1 MELTKTL
8 QTFFD
13 SIKNM
18 WLQFDLKK
26 WANSLGGSSSQAI
39 LAAVYFGLSFA
50 IGYLFKKYF
59 KFLFMSLIVAGFIIV
74 LAHYNGLLTINMG
87 AIKNLFGIGTK
98 VTGGDVNL
106 LINHFFD
113 WVRDNLLY
121 FISCIVGFFVG
132 YKLG

>member
-13 SIKNM
+13 SVKNM
-18 WLQFDLKK
+18 WLQFDLKA
-26 WANSLGGSSSQAI
+26 WANNLGGSSSQAI

-59 KFLFMSLIVAGFIIV
+59 KFLFMSLIVAGFVIV
-74 LAHYNGLLTINMG
+74 LAHYNGLITINMG

-98 VTGGDVNL
+98 VTGGDVNI
-106 LINHFFD
+106 LINRFFD

-121 FISCIVGFFVG
+121 FISCVVGFFVG